1 MNETVITIT
10 ITHNESNAPITTN
23 VEGKRLSTADL
34 LLATTRLLEITQE
47 KTLKGTGCSLSD
59 VIATLLLNTAAQSDD
74 AEITDNDGTQS

>member
-10 ITHNESNAPITTN
+10 IKHNESNAPITTS

-47 KTLKGTGCSLSD
+47 KALKDTGCRLSD
-59 VIATLLLNTAAQSDD
+59 VIATLLINMAQSDD
-74 AEITDNDGTQS
+74 AEITDNDGTKS

>member
-10 ITHNESNAPITTN
+10 ITHNEANAPITTS

-47 KTLKGTGCSLSD
+47 KTLKDTGSGLSD
-59 VIATLLLNTAAQSDD
+59 VIATLLINMAQSDD
-74 AEITDNDGTQS
+74 AEITDDDGTQP

>member
-10 ITHNESNAPITTN
+10 ITHNELNAPITTS

-47 KTLKGTGCSLSD
+47 KTLKDTECSLSD
-59 VIATLLLNTAAQSDD
+59 VIATLLNTAAQCDD
-74 AEITDNDGTQS
+74 AEITDNDGMKV